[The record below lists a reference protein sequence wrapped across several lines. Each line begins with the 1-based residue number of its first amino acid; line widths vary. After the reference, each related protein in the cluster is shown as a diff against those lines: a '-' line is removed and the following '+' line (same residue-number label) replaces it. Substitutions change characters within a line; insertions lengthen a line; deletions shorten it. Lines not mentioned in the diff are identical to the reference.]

1 MTIDDIVYVPEL
13 PVHDAAIEDINQ
25 EAFGPG
31 RFVRAAYRIRERG
44 PHDSALSFVA
54 LAGNEVIASVRM
66 TPIRVGA
73 QESKSDVLLLGP
85 LAVRPAWKNKGI
97 GRTLMK
103 KAMEAAVAAGYG
115 LVILVGDEPYY
126 GPFGFQ
132 RVPAGKLLMPAPV
145 DPARLLACELKPHSL
160 DAVSGMVKHAEAA

>member
-1 MTIDDIVYVPEL
+1 
-13 PVHDAAIEDINQ
+13 
-25 EAFGPG
+25 
-31 RFVRAAYRIRERG
+31 
-44 PHDSALSFVA
+44 
-54 LAGNEVIASVRM
+54 
-66 TPIRVGA
+66 
-73 QESKSDVLLLGP
+73 
-85 LAVRPAWKNKGI
+85 
-97 GRTLMK
+97 MK